1 MNTDNLDSNCHQNK
15 EHATNRPSS
24 RLAASLSPARLLLRM
39 ENIHRLGKKD
49 VPRQ

>member
-1 MNTDNLDSNCHQNK
+1 MHTDNPDFTCHQNK
-15 EHATNRPSS
+15 EHATIRPST
-24 RLAASLSPARLLLRM
+24 RLTASLSPARLLMRM